1 MYLCKAEKG
10 RAYLVKKIDLPFETE
25 RRLEALGMTD
35 NASVSVLNRKGKGI
49 LIIKL
54 RGTRF
59 ALGYNIT
66 KNIQIE
72 EAKKADET
80 N

>member
-1 MYLCKAEKG
+1 MLLKG
-10 RAYLVKKIDLPFETE
+10 AQIGRTYIVENISLPFEME
-25 RRLEALGMTD
+25 RRLEALGMTQKTP
-35 NASVSVLNRKGKGI
+35 VSVLNRKGKGI

-66 KNIQIE
+66 KNIEIKE
-72 EAKKADET
+72 DGKNE
-80 N
+80 

>member
-1 MYLCKAEKG
+1 MHLNEAEKG
-10 RAYLVKKIDLPFETE
+10 KTYFVKEIDLPFETQ

-35 NASVSVLNRKGKGI
+35 NAAVSVLNRKGKGI
-49 LIIKL
+49 LIVKL

-72 EAKKADET
+72 EAEKADET
-80 N
+80 V

>member
-1 MYLCKAEKG
+1 MYLCDAKVG
-10 RAYLVKKIDLPFETE
+10 GNYIVKHLNLPFETE

-35 NASVSVLNRKGKGI
+35 DAPVSVINRKGKGI

-66 KNIQIE
+66 ANIQIE
-72 EAKKADET
+72 EAENET
-80 N
+80 V